1 MAVYEKNGELT
12 YVDENGDEYVLHPK
26 TKIECVEGLEE
37 ALKAIPA
44 TVE

>member
-1 MAVYEKNGELT
+1 MATYEEKGQMT
-12 YVDENGDEYVLHPK
+12 YKDEEGNEYLLFPM

>member
-1 MAVYEKNGELT
+1 MATYEKNGQLT
-12 YVDENGDEYVLHPK
+12 YVDENGNEYVLYPM
-26 TKIECVEGLEE
+26 TQIECVEGLEE

>member
-1 MAVYEKNGELT
+1 MATYEKNGQLT
-12 YVDENGDEYVLHPK
+12 YVDEDGNEYVLSPM